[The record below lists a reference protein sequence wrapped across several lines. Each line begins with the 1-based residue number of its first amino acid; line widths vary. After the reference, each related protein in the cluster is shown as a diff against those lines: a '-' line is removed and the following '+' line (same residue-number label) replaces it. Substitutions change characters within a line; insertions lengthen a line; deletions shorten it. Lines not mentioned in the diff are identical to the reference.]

1 MITLSGFT
9 LSNYY
14 NKVKMVLLEK
24 GIPFVEEHC
33 PSAATSPRR
42 C

>member
-14 NKVKMVLLEK
+14 NKVKLVLLEK
-24 GIPFVEEHC
+24 GMPGTEERG
-33 PSAATSPRR
+33 AMG
-42 C
+42 